1 MSTVVPHL
9 NPLNIG
15 MDDALESSDDS
26 DEFNRNLN
34 LKIPN
39 RPTTIN

>member
-9 NPLNIG
+9 NPLNLG
-15 MDDALESSDDS
+15 MDDALESSDS